1 MKSFGDLKPAEKHF
15 VEAVASKLN
24 GFDLHA
30 QAAAQR
36 CLSALVGKESAE
48 DTASGHVVRL
58 GKRTICLPDFLH
70 VDTALKRFHEVG
82 INI

>member
-1 MKSFGDLKPAEKHF
+1 MTSFGDLKPAEKHF

-36 CLSALVGKESAE
+36 CLSALAGKESAE
-48 DTASGHVVRL
+48 DTASGHVVEL
-58 GKRTICLPDFLH
+58 GKRKIGLPDFLH
-70 VDTALKRFHEVG
+70 TDTALKHFREIG